1 MSVTE
6 LITKHGVSITIQTA
20 GTSNDAS
27 GFPTLTYSDG
37 STVTGFIQPAS
48 ASEPLQAGRD
58 ELVITHRV
66 YFDAGV
72 TIAPTNRLKFTDP
85 ADSSVRFLEVVGV
98 IKPGMF
104 AGAASL
110 AHVVVDCSED
120 STAVA

>member
-20 GTSNDAS
+20 STSRDAS
-27 GFPTLTYSDG
+27 GFPTLTYSNG
-37 STVTGFIQPAS
+37 STVTGFIQPAG

-58 ELVITHRV
+58 EMVITHRV

-72 TIAPTNRLKFTDP
+72 DIAPTNRLKFTDP
-85 ADSSVRFLEVVGV
+85 ANSDLRFLEVVGV

-104 AGAASL
+104 SGAASL

-120 STAVA
+120 STAVS